1 MIILCDMGG
10 THVRFAHIDKS
21 RFAHITDLR
30 FAHIDKSRFA
40 HIDEKSEILN
50 PQKLKIADYPSFD
63 AALDDY
69 LKGVGINRAEVSE
82 LRMALGNRNPWSHLA
97 EQTRALCPQC
107 RYSEINDFAAN
118 ANGIALFPQSPLRVL
133 RAGEC
138 EKVPP
143 HATRV
148 VIGPG
153 TGTGLAYILD
163 TPHGPYVQRTHGAHI
178 APAFLSTEHSELFAA
193 VHTRRALS
201 SQMIYEDI
209 LSGPGLWA
217 LYTEI
222 LDRGTGI
229 TSPIYTDTYDLIL
242 RGKNDEIAQQSIR
255 IFLEIFGSFAAQSV
269 AYGYGYGGVYLT
281 GGVTDVLMSAGSF
294 DLRHFLKFYDLDYV
308 PIVKAHVAATPIYW
322 VDDPFIAL
330 KGLL

>member
-10 THVRFAHIDKS
+10 THVRFAHIDKL
-21 RFAHITDLR
+21 RFAHMNDLR
-30 FAHIDKSRFA
+30 FAHKDK
-40 HIDEKSEILN
+40 KSEILN
-50 PQKLKIADYPSFD
+50 PQKLKIVNYPNFD
-63 AALDDY
+63 AVLDDY
-69 LKGVGINRAEVSE
+69 LQRVGINSADVSE
-82 LRMALGNRNPWSHLA
+82 LRMALGNRNPWSRLA

-118 ANGIALFPQSPLRVL
+118 ANGIALFPHTPLRVL
-133 RAGEC
+133 RAGEPRG
-138 EKVPP
+138 EREQIPP
-143 HATRV
+143 YATRV

-153 TGTGLAYILD
+153 TGTGLAYILN
-163 TPHGPYVQRTHGAHI
+163 TPYGPYVQRTHGAHI
-178 APAFLSTEHSELFAA
+178 APAFLSTEHSELFSA

-222 LDRGTGI
+222 LDRETGI
-229 TSPIYTDTYDLIL
+229 KSPIYDDTRDLIL
-242 RGKNDEIAQQSIR
+242 RGKNDEIVQQSIR
-255 IFLEIFGSFAAQSV
+255 VFLEIFGSFAALSV

-281 GGVTDVLMSAGSF
+281 GGITDVLMSAGSF
-294 DLRHFLKFYDLDYV
+294 NLHHFLKFYDLDYV
-308 PIVKAHVAATPIYW
+308 PIVKTHVAATPIYW
-322 VDDPFIAL
+322 IDDPYIGL

>member
-21 RFAHITDLR
+21 RFAR
-30 FAHIDKSRFA
+30 
-40 HIDEKSEILN
+40 IDEKSEILN
-50 PQKLKIADYPSFD
+50 PQKPKIADYPSFD

-97 EQTRALCPQC
+97 EQTRTLCPQC

-133 RAGEC
+133 RPGETG
-138 EKVPP
+138 EEREQIPP

-153 TGTGLAYILD
+153 TGTGLAYILN
-163 TPHGPYVQRTHGAHI
+163 TPHGPYVQCTHGAHI
-178 APAFLSTEHSELFAA
+178 APAFLSTEHSELFSA

-201 SQMIYEDI
+201 GQMIYEDI

-222 LDRGTGI
+222 LDRETGI
-229 TSPIYTDTYDLIL
+229 KSPIYADTYDLIL
-242 RGKNDEIAQQSIR
+242 RGKNDEIVQQSIR

-308 PIVKAHVAATPIYW
+308 PIVKADVAATPIYW